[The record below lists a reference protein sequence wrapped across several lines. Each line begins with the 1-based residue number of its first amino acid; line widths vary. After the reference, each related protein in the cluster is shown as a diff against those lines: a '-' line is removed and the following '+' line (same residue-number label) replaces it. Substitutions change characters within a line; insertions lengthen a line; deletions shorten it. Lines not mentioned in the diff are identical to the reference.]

1 MSCVHSRVG
10 RSPPFGSELPRSG
23 LVPPLPLQRLRRFTP
38 LDTLQVCCTLHPA
51 MGFAAFPLC
60 SLPLARR
67 RGAGRSASSTAL
79 YPSEL
84 SPSQQVAA
92 RHRVPMPSRRRSRV
106 PAWFLPCCHGRR
118 SMLSAVR
125 STSGLCSTAK
135 SVAPCRR
142 CHRRAARCSL
152 GLAPRRVRDAGIP
165 LPRPEGRK
173 GLRPEG
179 RWVARPRGPKAAWA
193 PHGIRRLVALPEG
206 KARPPPGIGLE
217 RNRRPEG
224 LGPACVRQRRSTPK
238 GRPCRSASG
247 AARRR
252 ARCRRPSQRGTRR
265 SRPAVGRTWVGARRR
280 LPLAS
285 ALLRRA
291 AQMPHPL
298 AAFRLCQMRTGP
310 GVGGVWLYLGLPEE
324 PSGSTS
330 GSRRSRRRGPRLRA
344 PKGAHPPGLSPP
356 PEGEGSCPP
365 GGG

>member
-1 MSCVHSRVG
+1 VVGPKVRRLQSGLLSWGSSKIAPPPVQMSCVHSRVG

-125 STSGLCSTAK
+125 STSRLCSTAK

-152 GLAPRRVRDAGIP
+152 GLDPRRVRDASIP
-165 LPRPEGRK
+165 RPASRRAQGPAPRRALGGSPARPEGRL
-173 GLRPEG
+173 GSPRDPE
-179 RWVARPRGPKAAWA
+179 A
-193 PHGIRRLVALPEG
+193 RRL
-206 KARPPPGIGLE
+206 
-217 RNRRPEG
+217 
-224 LGPACVRQRRSTPK
+224 
-238 GRPCRSASG
+238 
-247 AARRR
+247 ARR
-252 ARCRRPSQRGTRR
+252 
-265 SRPAVGRTWVGARRR
+265 
-280 LPLAS
+280 
-285 ALLRRA
+285 
-291 AQMPHPL
+291 
-298 AAFRLCQMRTGP
+298 
-310 GVGGVWLYLGLPEE
+310 
-324 PSGSTS
+324 
-330 GSRRSRRRGPRLRA
+330 
-344 PKGAHPPGLSPP
+344 
-356 PEGEGSCPP
+356 
-365 GGG
+365 